1 MFMKKAI
8 ACVALFLLAGSAWA
22 DLEPWDDFDISE
34 SVWSVTTVKVGSNL
48 GNAYLEGLKKT
59 WIPGN
64 KISQELGQIEEW
76 AIYRSELPA
85 SGDFNLML
93 VVKFSKT
100 EDLAPNKA
108 EYKKFM
114 KKFTKKMSEE
124 TTEYSQ
130 KNYPGM
136 REITGE
142 YWMREITIK

>member
-1 MFMKKAI
+1 MLIKAAV
-8 ACVALFLLAGSAWA
+8 ACVALLLLASSSWA
-22 DLEPWDDFDISE
+22 ELEPWDDYDISE
-34 SVWSVTTVKVGSNL
+34 SVWSVTTVKVKSNL

-93 VVKFSKT
+93 VVKFANT
-100 EDLAPNKA
+100 EKLAPNKA
-108 EYKKFM
+108 NYKKYM
-114 KKFTKKMSEE
+114 AKFTKKMSDE
-124 TTEYSQ
+124 TSEYSQ